1 MGNTLAGHNPFKL
14 LAEGVP
20 GARAD
25 MGKRALV
32 VAGMSF
38 ASEQAG
44 FVILADRVDLHGDL
58 AGGSRSQDHSYALS
72 R

>member
-1 MGNTLAGHNPFKL
+1 MGNTLAGHEPLKL

-25 MGKRALV
+25 MGKHTLV

-38 ASEQAG
+38 AGEQAG
-44 FVILADRVDLHGDL
+44 FVILAADIPNTT
-58 AGGSRSQDHSYALS
+58 SK
-72 R
+72 